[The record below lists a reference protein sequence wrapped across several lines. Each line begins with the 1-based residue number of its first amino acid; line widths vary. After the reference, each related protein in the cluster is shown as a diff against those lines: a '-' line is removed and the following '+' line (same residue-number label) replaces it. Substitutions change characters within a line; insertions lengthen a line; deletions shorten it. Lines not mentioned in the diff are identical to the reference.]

1 LDGHSEGRLR
11 NLLGHLQY
19 GLLMTLFTPEDLVMY
34 LYNETSPEKTAAI
47 ELALQNDWALREKL
61 QLLRESVT
69 DVERMPL
76 SSPRTEVILR
86 VLNYAKQTEP
96 ASV

>member
-1 LDGHSEGRLR
+1 
-11 NLLGHLQY
+11 
-19 GLLMTLFTPEDLVMY
+19 MTLFTPEDLVMY

-61 QLLRESVT
+61 QLLRESVK
-69 DVERMPL
+69 DVEHMPL

>member
-1 LDGHSEGRLR
+1 
-11 NLLGHLQY
+11 
-19 GLLMTLFTPEDLVMY
+19 MTLFTPEDLVMY

-61 QLLRESVT
+61 QLLRESVK
-69 DVERMPL
+69 DVEHMPL

-86 VLNYAKQTEP
+86 VLNYAKQTET

>member
-1 LDGHSEGRLR
+1 
-11 NLLGHLQY
+11 
-19 GLLMTLFTPEDLVMY
+19 MTLFTPEDLVMY
-34 LYNETSPEKTAAI
+34 LYKDTSPEKTAAI

-61 QLLRESVT
+61 QLLRESVI
-69 DVERMPL
+69 DVEQMPL

-86 VLNYAKQTEP
+86 VMNYAKQTEP

>member
-1 LDGHSEGRLR
+1 
-11 NLLGHLQY
+11 
-19 GLLMTLFTPEDLVMY
+19 MY
-34 LYNETSPEKTAAI
+34 LYQETSPEKTAAI

-61 QLLRESVT
+61 QLLRESVK
-69 DVERMPL
+69 DVDQMPL

-86 VLNYAKQTEP
+86 VMNYAKQTEP

>member
-1 LDGHSEGRLR
+1 
-11 NLLGHLQY
+11 
-19 GLLMTLFTPEDLVMY
+19 MTLFTPEDLVMY
-34 LYNETSPEKTAAI
+34 MYNETSPEKTAAI

-61 QLLRESVT
+61 QLLRESVK
-69 DVERMPL
+69 DVELMPL

>member
-1 LDGHSEGRLR
+1 
-11 NLLGHLQY
+11 
-19 GLLMTLFTPEDLVMY
+19 MTLFTPEDLVMY
-34 LYNETSPEKTAAI
+34 LYKDTSPEKTAAI

-69 DVERMPL
+69 DLEQVPL
-76 SSPRTEVILR
+76 TSPRTEVILR
-86 VLNYAKQTEP
+86 VMNYAKQTEP

>member
-1 LDGHSEGRLR
+1 
-11 NLLGHLQY
+11 
-19 GLLMTLFTPEDLVMY
+19 MTLFTPEDLVMY

-47 ELALQNDWALREKL
+47 ELALQNDWARREKL

-69 DVERMPL
+69 DIEQVPL

-86 VLNYAKQTEP
+86 VMNYAKQTEP

>member
-1 LDGHSEGRLR
+1 
-11 NLLGHLQY
+11 
-19 GLLMTLFTPEDLVMY
+19 MTLFTPEDLVMY
-34 LYNETSPEKTAAI
+34 LYKDTSPEKTAAI

-69 DVERMPL
+69 DVEQMPL

-86 VLNYAKQTEP
+86 VMNYAKQTEP

>member
-1 LDGHSEGRLR
+1 
-11 NLLGHLQY
+11 
-19 GLLMTLFTPEDLVMY
+19 MTLFTPEDLVMY
-34 LYNETSPEKTAAI
+34 LYQETSPEKTAAI

-69 DVERMPL
+69 DVEQMPL
-76 SSPRTEVILR
+76 SSPRTEVVLR

>member
-1 LDGHSEGRLR
+1 
-11 NLLGHLQY
+11 
-19 GLLMTLFTPEDLVMY
+19 MTLFTPEDLVMY
-34 LYNETSPEKTAAI
+34 LYKDTSPEKTAAI

-69 DVERMPL
+69 DIEQVPL

-86 VLNYAKQTEP
+86 VMNYAKQTEP

>member
-1 LDGHSEGRLR
+1 
-11 NLLGHLQY
+11 
-19 GLLMTLFTPEDLVMY
+19 MTLFTPEDLVMY
-34 LYNETSPEKTAAI
+34 LYQETSPEKTAAI

-69 DVERMPL
+69 DVELMPL

>member
-1 LDGHSEGRLR
+1 
-11 NLLGHLQY
+11 
-19 GLLMTLFTPEDLVMY
+19 MTLFTPEDLVMY
-34 LYNETSPEKTAAI
+34 LYKETSPEKTAAI

-69 DVERMPL
+69 DVEQMPL

-86 VLNYAKQTEP
+86 VMNYAKQTEP

>member
-1 LDGHSEGRLR
+1 
-11 NLLGHLQY
+11 
-19 GLLMTLFTPEDLVMY
+19 MTLFTPEDLVMY

-61 QLLRESVT
+61 QLLRESVM
-69 DVERMPL
+69 DVEHLPL
-76 SSPRTEVILR
+76 SSPRTEVVLR
-86 VLNYAKQTEP
+86 VLNYAKQTET